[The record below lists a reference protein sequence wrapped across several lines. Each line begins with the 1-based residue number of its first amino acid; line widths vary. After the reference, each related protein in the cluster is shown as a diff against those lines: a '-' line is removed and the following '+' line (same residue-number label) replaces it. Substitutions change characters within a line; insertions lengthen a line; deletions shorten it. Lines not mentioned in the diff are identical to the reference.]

1 MNYCTPKQ
9 VPSGLDMQLCPLPP
23 AIDLLQLSSGEFAWF
38 GAAGFELPIPVLSE
52 DSWDWEMKI
61 DLKSCFQPRVHVVFL
76 IKHNQKGRH
85 FRIGFHGYFCAISK
99 ATHLN
104 NIYPCTWFRIAMLT
118 MYTPFQ
124 SILASW
130 NNRSTITSTIA
141 VSLSNKQGGV
151 IIHQRASKEKNANIP
166 NWPISTTHKRALH
179 QWRTTV
185 CCI

>member
-23 AIDLLQLSSGEFAWF
+23 AIDLLQLSSGEFAWC

-104 NIYPCTWFRIAMLT
+104 NILVHGFGLPCLQCTLHFKAFLH
-118 MYTPFQ
+118 PG
-124 SILASW
+124 
-130 NNRSTITSTIA
+130 TID
-141 VSLSNKQGGV
+141 
-151 IIHQRASKEKNANIP
+151 QRLP
-166 NWPISTTHKRALH
+166 VR
-179 QWRTTV
+179 
-185 CCI
+185 